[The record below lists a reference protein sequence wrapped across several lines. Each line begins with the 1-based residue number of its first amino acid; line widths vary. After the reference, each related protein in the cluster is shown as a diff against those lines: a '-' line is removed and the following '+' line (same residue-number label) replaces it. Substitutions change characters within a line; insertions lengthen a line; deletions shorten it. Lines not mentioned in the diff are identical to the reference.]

1 MAMKN
6 IALVVLVVAVCIS
19 AAMAAEPVKGAAAAN
34 AEPVKGAAATPAAAT
49 TAAATPAGTPT
60 AAAAAGPGAS
70 APAPSG
76 SNMNAVGSLLSK
88 DLELLLDTPIEYN
101 SVLQLERKA
110 TDFVVVGRTEIGG
123 KEDEVL
129 Q

>member
-1 MAMKN
+1 MKKTK
-6 IALVVLVVAVCIS
+6 ALGPR
-19 AAMAAEPVKGAAAAN
+19 E
-34 AEPVKGAAATPAAAT
+34 
-49 TAAATPAGTPT
+49 TAQLEQLKLK
-60 AAAAAGPGAS
+60 
-70 APAPSG
+70 SG
-76 SNMNAVGSLLSK
+76 EMQHTQMEFRLFRQLSK

-101 SVLQLERKA
+101 FVLQLERKA